1 MFKSIIF
8 TALGISLTI
17 TSSSIHAESQEE
29 LESKCAVVITSRIND
44 NQDPY
49 QYALDRIRMCK
60 KNDILSVSSFLDT
73 LTTKVYFNDLMR
85 GFCDFDKQIIA
96 DVNNDSSSLSCVHVG
111 KERIRRDFKKSAS
124 LQPKYDINKMP
135 YRDSQNWYSN
145 PTPLKEPGPLGT
157 RS

>member
-8 TALGISLTI
+8 TALGITLTI
-17 TSSSIHAESQEE
+17 TSSSIYAESQEE

-73 LTTKVYFNDLMR
+73 LTTKVYFNGRKNLIER
-85 GFCDFDKQIIA
+85 C
-96 DVNNDSSSLSCVHVG
+96 VNNLVDNAIKYASKVHIELSKSNGNLFIKIEDNGPGIPINEYDNV
-111 KERIRRDFKKSAS
+111 FKPFYYI
-124 LQPKYDINKMP
+124 LNINFV
-135 YRDSQNWYSN
+135 DW
-145 PTPLKEPGPLGT
+145 
-157 RS
+157 